1 MTAEAHQLVLVR
13 QLADEADRQLERDD
27 DFGHGLAVSLMQDAV
42 ELLIRIV
49 VRTRGIEVPARAT
62 WDQMAD
68 SISKAAA
75 DDNGRVPHRA
85 RLEDLNK
92 ARVAFKHS
100 GTAPSKA
107 DAHRLVRFGLEF
119 LEVAVPR
126 LMGMEYGQIS
136 LCAAVRNE
144 EVRSLLVLAEA
155 MLAEGRWK
163 DATIE
168 AADAVKH
175 SESALHMLLPKASSI
190 SGMRDEYGGLAPYLD
205 RLRLLAV
212 GALVNIDP
220 MELLVFQAIVPSV
233 RRSMSGERDVMF
245 TRTHASQDEA
255 EEAVEFAIHF
265 ALAVERR
272 FGDVSKEPGPFRIRF
287 RR

>member
-1 MTAEAHQLVLVR
+1 MTVEAPQLVLVR
-13 QLADEADRQLERDD
+13 QLANEADRQLERDD

-49 VRTRGIEVPARAT
+49 IRTRSIEVPARAT
-62 WDQMAD
+62 WEQMAD
-68 SISKAAA
+68 AISKSASN
-75 DDNGRVPHRA
+75 DDGKVPHRA

-126 LMGMEYGQIS
+126 LMGIEYGHIS

-144 EVRSLLVLAEA
+144 EVRALLVQAET
-155 MLAEGRWK
+155 MLAEGRWQ

-168 AADAVKH
+168 AADAVKL
-175 SESALHMLLPKASSI
+175 SEAALHTLLPKASSI
-190 SGMRDEYGGLAPYLD
+190 SGMRDEYSGLAPYLD

-220 MELLVFQAIVPSV
+220 IELLVFQAIVPSV
-233 RRSMSGERDVMF
+233 HRSATGLRSVVS
-245 TRTHASQDEA
+245 TRTHASQEEA
-255 EEAVEFAIHF
+255 EGAVEFATHF

-272 FGDVSKEPGPFRIRF
+272 FGDISKEPGPFRIRF

>member
-1 MTAEAHQLVLVR
+1 MTVEAPQLILVR

-49 VRTRGIEVPARAT
+49 VRTRSIDVQARAT
-62 WDQMAD
+62 WEQMAD
-68 SISKAAA
+68 AISKTS
-75 DDNGRVPHRA
+75 DDEGGRVPHRA

-100 GTAPSKA
+100 GTSPSKS

-126 LMGMEYGQIS
+126 FMGLEYTQIS
-136 LCAAVRNE
+136 LCAAVRND
-144 EVRSLLVLAEA
+144 EVRALLVLAET
-155 MLAEGRWK
+155 MLAEERWG
-163 DATIE
+163 DAMVE
-168 AADAVKH
+168 AADAVKC
-175 SESALHMLLPKASSI
+175 SEVALHALLPMAASI
-190 SGMRDEYGGLAPYLD
+190 AGMRETYSGLAPYLD

-220 MELLVFQAIVPSV
+220 VELVVFQGIVPSV
-233 RRSMSGERDVMF
+233 SKAASGKRYVMSS
-245 TRTHASQDEA
+245 RTHTSREEA
-255 EEAVEFAIHF
+255 EGAVEFAVHF

-272 FGDVSKEPGPFRIRF
+272 FGDVSKEPGPFRIRY